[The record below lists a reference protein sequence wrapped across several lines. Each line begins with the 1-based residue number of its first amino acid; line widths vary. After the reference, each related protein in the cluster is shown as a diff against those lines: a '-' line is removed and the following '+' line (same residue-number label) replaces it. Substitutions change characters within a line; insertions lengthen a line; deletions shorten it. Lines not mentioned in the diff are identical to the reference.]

1 MSLRIRRGT
10 DAQRQ
15 TLTFDQGEVVYTTD
29 TKKVYIGDGITAGGT
44 NILATSAGSGVTFN
58 ATTQQFDFNT
68 SVLGITTSDVAEG
81 SRKYFT
87 TQRAQDA
94 AAALFTAT
102 GSPPSSGTIVGT
114 IATGTIVLNT
124 ADLALVN
131 GTRMQISGA
140 GGNGI
145 SAGTYYVVSAVGT
158 SVVLANSL
166 TNATNSVQITGIS
179 TGSVTS
185 TTYTAGGT
193 SSGITFVYDDVNN
206 VINVVSNG
214 TTSLIN
220 DTNPRLG
227 ANLGLNNFNITGTG
241 NINTTGTLGVSGGLS
256 RDLSLNSFNLTGT
269 GNVTT
274 TGQLSLTLASN
285 LLGSIITVNGI
296 SSAGV
301 SSTAISLK
309 STRASNAALQNN
321 DIIGTVSYDAWTGSV
336 STKAVNMI
344 ATMASNL
351 TGNNFNSKL
360 IIYTLNSDTN
370 YRPFIFDQNGQFSSL
385 LLGLTSFTTAQ
396 ITGSGVSLTA
406 GSMVYNSDFKSF
418 QVYNGTQLSTMLNLG
433 VGTVPASST
442 AVGVKGQ
449 TFVDDTYFYIATG
462 VNSWRRVA
470 LSTF

>member
-44 NILATSAGSGVTFN
+44 NILATSAGTGVTFN
-58 ATTQQFDFNT
+58 GTTQAFDFNT
-68 SVLGITTSDVAEG
+68 SALGITTSDVAEG

-102 GSPPSSGTIVGT
+102 GQPPSSGTIVGA

-131 GTRMQISGA
+131 GSRMVISGA

-145 SAGTYYVVSAVGT
+145 SAGTYFVVSSVGT

-166 TNATNSVQITGIS
+166 ANATNGVQITGIS
-179 TGSVTS
+179 TGSITS

-206 VINVVSNG
+206 VINVVSSG

-227 ANLGLNNFNITGTG
+227 ANLGLNSFNITGTG

-256 RDLSLNSFNLTGT
+256 RDLALNSYNLTGT
-269 GNVTT
+269 GTIT
-274 TGQLSLTLASN
+274 SGQLSVTLAN
-285 LLGSIITVNGI
+285 YLAGAAITVNGI
-296 SSAGV
+296 STGTNT
-301 SSTAISLK
+301 SSSISLK
-309 STRASNAALQNN
+309 STRTANAALQNN
-321 DIIGTVSYDAWTGSV
+321 DVISTISYDAWTGAV
-336 STKAVNMI
+336 STKAVLFE
-344 ATMASNL
+344 AKMASAI
-351 TGNNFNSKL
+351 TSNNFSSKFT
-360 IIYTLNSDTN
+360 IYTLNSDTN
-370 YRPFIFDQNGQFSSL
+370 YRPFVFDQNG
-385 LLGLTSFTTAQ
+385 GFTTTLLALTGLSTAQ
-396 ITGSGVSLTA
+396 VAASGITPVA
-406 GSMVYNSDFKSF
+406 GAMTYNTDFKSF
-418 QVYNGTQLSTMLNLG
+418 QVYNGTQFSTMLNLG
-433 VGTVPASST
+433 VGTAPASSAAT
-442 AVGVKGQ
+442 GVKGQ

>member
-44 NILATSAGSGVTFN
+44 NILATSAGTGVTFN
-58 ATTQQFDFNT
+58 GTTQAFDFNT
-68 SVLGITTSDVAEG
+68 SALGITTSDVAEG

-102 GSPPSSGTIVGT
+102 GQPPSSGTIVGA

-131 GTRMQISGA
+131 GSRMVISGA

-145 SAGTYYVVSAVGT
+145 SAGTYFVVSSVGT

-166 TNATNSVQITGIS
+166 ANATNGIQITGIS
-179 TGSVTS
+179 TGSITS

-206 VINVVSNG
+206 VINVVSSG
-214 TTSLIN
+214 VASLISDN
-220 DTNPRLG
+220 NPRLG
-227 ANLGLNNFNITGTG
+227 ANLGLNSFNITGTG

-256 RDLSLNSFNLTGT
+256 RDLSLNSYNLTGT

-274 TGQLSLTLASN
+274 TGLLSVTLANYLS
-285 LLGSIITVNGI
+285 GAAITTNGI
-296 SSAGV
+296 STGTNT
-301 SSTAISLK
+301 SSSISLK
-309 STRASNAALQNN
+309 ATRTANAALQNN
-321 DIIGTVSYDAWTGSV
+321 DVISTISYDAWTGAV
-336 STKAVNMI
+336 STKAVLFE
-344 ATMASNL
+344 AKMASAI
-351 TGNNFNSKL
+351 TSNNFNSKFT
-360 IIYTLNSDTN
+360 IFTLNSDTN

-385 LLGLTSFTTAQ
+385 LLGLTPFTTAQ
-396 ITGSGVSLTA
+396 IAGSGVSLTA
-406 GSMVYNSDFKSF
+406 GTMVYNSDFKSF

-433 VGTVPASST
+433 VATAPASSST
-442 AVGVKGQ
+442 TGVKGQ

>member
-58 ATTQQFDFNT
+58 ATTQAFDFNT
-68 SVLGITTSDVAEG
+68 QALGITTSDVAEG

-102 GSPPSSGTIVGT
+102 GSPPSSGTITGT
-114 IATGTIVLNT
+114 IATGTIVLNS
-124 ADLALVN
+124 ADGALVN

-166 TNATNSVQITGIS
+166 ANATNGVQITGIS
-179 TGSVTS
+179 TGSVTG

-193 SSGITFVYDDVNN
+193 NSGITFVYDDVNN

-214 TTSLIN
+214 TTTLVN

-227 ANLGLNNFNITGTG
+227 ANLGLNSFNITGTG
-241 NINTTGTLGVSGGLS
+241 NINITGTLGISGGLS
-256 RDLSLNSFNLTGT
+256 RDLSLNNFNLTGT
-269 GNVTT
+269 GNITNTGTISTT
-274 TGQLSLTLASN
+274 TTSTTGSVITAKGISSGTSTSASLTLLA
-285 LLGSIITVNGI
+285 
-296 SSAGV
+296 
-301 SSTAISLK
+301 
-309 STRASNAALQNN
+309 TRAANAALQNN
-321 DIIGTVSYDAWTGSV
+321 DIIANMSYDAWTGAD
-336 STKAVNMI
+336 STKAVLFE
-344 ATMASNL
+344 AKMASAL
-351 TGNNFNSKL
+351 SGVNFSSKFT
-360 IIYTLNSDTN
+360 IYTLNADTN
-370 YRPFIFDQNGQFSSL
+370 YRPFVFDQNGGFTTTL
-385 LLGLTSFTTAQ
+385 LALTGLSTAQ
-396 ITGSGVSLTA
+396 IAGSGITPVA
-406 GSMVYNSDFKSF
+406 GAMTYNTDFKSF
-418 QVYNGTQLSTMLNLG
+418 QVYNGTQFSTMLNLG
-433 VGTVPASST
+433 VATAPGSSSAT
-442 AVGVKGQ
+442 GVKGQ
-449 TFVDDTYFYIATG
+449 TFVDDNWFYIATG
-462 VNSWRRVA
+462 TNSWRRVA

>member
-44 NILATSAGSGVTFN
+44 NILATSAGTGVTFN
-58 ATTQQFDFNT
+58 GTTQAFDFNT
-68 SVLGITTSDVAEG
+68 SALGITTSDVAEG

-102 GSPPSSGTIVGT
+102 GQPPSSGTIVGA

-131 GTRMQISGA
+131 GSRMVISGA

-145 SAGTYYVVSAVGT
+145 SAGTYFVVSSVGT

-166 TNATNSVQITGIS
+166 ANATNGVQITGIS
-179 TGSVTS
+179 TGSITS

-206 VINVVSNG
+206 VINVVSSG

-227 ANLGLNNFNITGTG
+227 ANLGLNSFNITGTG

-256 RDLSLNSFNLTGT
+256 RDLALNSYNLTGT
-269 GNVTT
+269 GTIT
-274 TGQLSLTLASN
+274 SGQLSVTLAN
-285 LLGSIITVNGI
+285 YLAGAAITVNGI
-296 SSAGV
+296 SSGSSIS
-301 SSTAISLK
+301 SSTISLK
-309 STRASNAALQNN
+309 ATRTANAALQNN
-321 DIIGTVSYDAWTGSV
+321 DVISAISYDAWTGAV
-336 STKAVNMI
+336 STKAVLLE
-344 ATMASNL
+344 AKMASVI
-351 TGNNFNSKL
+351 TSNNFSSKFT
-360 IIYTLNSDTN
+360 IFTLNADTN
-370 YRPFIFDQNGQFSSL
+370 YRAFVFDQNGGFTTT
-385 LLGLTSFTTAQ
+385 LLGLAALTTAQ
-396 ITGSGVSLTA
+396 IAGSGITPVA
-406 GSMVYNSDFKSF
+406 GGMTYNSDFKSF
-418 QVYNGTQLSTMLNLG
+418 QVYNGTQFSTLLNLG
-433 VGTVPASST
+433 VGTAPASSAAT
-442 AVGVKGQ
+442 GVKGQ

>member
-68 SVLGITTSDVAEG
+68 SALGITTSDVAEG

-131 GTRMQISGA
+131 GTRMVIAGA
-140 GGNGI
+140 GANGI
-145 SAGTYYVVSAVGT
+145 SAGTYYVVSSVGT

-166 TNATNSVQITGIS
+166 ANATNGIQITGIN

-193 SSGITFVYDDVNN
+193 DSGITFVYDDVNN
-206 VINVVSNG
+206 VINVVSSG
-214 TTSLIN
+214 TTTLVN

-227 ANLGLNNFNITGTG
+227 ANLGLNNFNVTGTG
-241 NINTTGTLGVSGGLS
+241 NIN
-256 RDLSLNSFNLTGT
+256 
-269 GNVTT
+269 
-274 TGQLSLTLASN
+274 
-285 LLGSIITVNGI
+285 
-296 SSAGV
+296 
-301 SSTAISLK
+301 
-309 STRASNAALQNN
+309 
-321 DIIGTVSYDAWTGSV
+321 
-336 STKAVNMI
+336 
-344 ATMASNL
+344 
-351 TGNNFNSKL
+351 
-360 IIYTLNSDTN
+360 
-370 YRPFIFDQNGQFSSL
+370 
-385 LLGLTSFTTAQ
+385 
-396 ITGSGVSLTA
+396 ITGSGTFSSTLTVPTATHATKLNVDNINSISATGVQVSADGTAPLVVTGIGTLGPTSGQVYLTINAAKGTIAAPTTSAA
-406 GSMVYNSDFKSF
+406 GDGLGGIAIQGYAGGGIYKSAALIATSWDATATLSDTFPKSNLALITGGGGSILRQATLDYRGVFTAPVF
-418 QVYNGTQLSTMLNLG
+418 QAANYATGSYPASPAKGWIIFDSTTNKFMGYNGTAW
-433 VGTVPASST
+433 VA
-442 AVGVKGQ
+442 
-449 TFVDDTYFYIATG
+449 FTG
-462 VNSWRRVA
+462 P
-470 LSTF
+470 